1 MLQKSTFATVY
12 DSRLK
17 TAVFVVCS
25 FADFMGGGEMVAN
38 KDSRIKNNLISSLVY
53 QVVLITLSFL
63 LPRLY
68 LENFGSEVNGV
79 LQTIKQI
86 FTYMCLLEAGVG
98 LATTQALYK
107 RIGEKNFKSAN
118 EVLSATNSYY
128 KRTGIIYLAI
138 VLVIASLYAYIIPT
152 SIDSNVVFFIII
164 LTALPVLFSY
174 FVQAKYRILMEVDG
188 RKYVINN
195 AETILQIASN
205 AGKVLVLILSD
216 SLILIQLVYC
226 IISLAQLGYLY
237 FYAKRRYKWLDLKA
251 KPDFKAISQKNSVL
265 VHQLSG
271 MVFNNT
277 DVILISVLC
286 DFKVVSIYAIYNIF
300 FSQVQNFITNVVS
313 SFTFALGQ
321 MFHTDRGKFDRLY
334 NTYETFYVMATFMIY
349 TLMAVFLLPLI
360 QIYTSGINDA
370 EYTNTFLVLLFVIMN
385 LISNAKIPVNGIIEF
400 SGGFEK
406 TRSYAIWEM
415 VINITV
421 SVAAILYMG
430 ICGAIL
436 GTIAALLYRGI
447 VTIYY
452 SNKKVLKRSQM
463 HTYKI
468 LIANTIVFAIVMA
481 VFYVD
486 AFSNVPF
493 LKLLLYGAIN
503 SVWII
508 ALFLIVNFI
517 FNKNA
522 FKTIFALYK
531 GEKNQ

>member
-1 MLQKSTFATVY
+1 
-12 DSRLK
+12 
-17 TAVFVVCS
+17 
-25 FADFMGGGEMVAN
+25 MVEN

-68 LENFGSEVNGV
+68 LENFGSEINGV

-107 RIGEKNFKSAN
+107 RIGEKDYKSAN
-118 EVLSATNSYY
+118 EVLAATDSYY

-138 VLVIASLYAYIIPT
+138 VLVIAVVYAYVIPT

-164 LTALPVLFSY
+164 LTALPALFSY

-188 RKYVINN
+188 RKYVINH
-195 AETILQIASN
+195 AETILQIAAN
-205 AGKVLVLILSD
+205 AGKIFVLLLTD

-226 IISLAQLGYLY
+226 VISLVQLAYLY
-237 FYAKRRYKWLDLKA
+237 YYAKKRYQWLDLKA
-251 KPDFKAISQKNSVL
+251 NPDFAAISQKNSVL

-286 DFKVVSIYAIYNIF
+286 DFKAVSIYAIYNIF

-321 MFHTDRGKFDRLY
+321 MFHTDRRKFDKLY
-334 NTYETFYVMATFMIY
+334 HAYETFYVMATFMIY

-385 LISNAKIPVNGIIEF
+385 LLSNAKIPVNGIIEF
-400 SGGFEK
+400 SGEFEK

-415 VINITV
+415 TINITV
-421 SVAAILYMG
+421 SVVAILYMG
-430 ICGAIL
+430 ISGAII

-447 VTIYY
+447 ATIYY
-452 SNKKVLKRSQM
+452 SNRKILKRSQM

-468 LIANTIVFAIVMA
+468 LIANTVAFATVMA

-486 AFSNVPF
+486 TFSHVPF
-493 LKLLLYGAIN
+493 LKLLLYGVLN

-508 ALFLIVNFI
+508 PLFLIVNFV

-522 FKTIFALYK
+522 FITLFALYK
-531 GEKNQ
+531 GEKNQCVSQK

>member
-1 MLQKSTFATVY
+1 
-12 DSRLK
+12 
-17 TAVFVVCS
+17 
-25 FADFMGGGEMVAN
+25 MVN
-38 KDSRIKNNLISSLVY
+38 TDSRIKNNLISSLVY

-79 LQTIKQI
+79 LSTIKQI
-86 FTYMCLLEAGVG
+86 FVYLFLLEAGVG

-107 RIGEKNFKSAN
+107 RIGHKDYKSAS
-118 EVLSATNSYY
+118 EVLSATHSYY
-128 KRTGIIYLAI
+128 IRTGIIYLFI
-138 VLVIASLYAYIIPT
+138 VLVIAVVYAYVIPT
-152 SIDSNVVFFIII
+152 SIDSSVVFLIII
-164 LTALPVLFSY
+164 LTAIPALFSY
-174 FVQAKYRILMEVDG
+174 FVQAKYRILLEVDG

-195 AETILQIASN
+195 AETILQLASN
-205 AGKVLVLILSD
+205 IGKILVLLLTD

-226 IISLAQLGYLY
+226 IIYLSQLVYLY

-251 KPDFKAISQKNSVL
+251 KPDFDAISQKNSVL

-271 MVFNNT
+271 MIFNNT
-277 DVILISVLC
+277 DVILISILC
-286 DFKVVSIYAIYNIF
+286 DFKAASIYAIYNIF

-321 MFHTDRGKFDRLY
+321 MFHTDRRRFDKLY
-334 NTYETFYVMATFMIY
+334 NAYETFYVMATFMIY

-400 SGGFEK
+400 AGEFER
-406 TRSYAIWEM
+406 TRYYAIWEM

-421 SVAAILYMG
+421 SIAAIIYMG

-436 GTIAALLYRGI
+436 GTIAALLYRSI
-447 VTIYY
+447 VTIYH
-452 SNKKVLKRSQM
+452 SNKKILKRSQM

-468 LIANTIVFAIVMA
+468 LIVNTIVFATIMA
-481 VFYVD
+481 IFYVD
-486 AFSNVPF
+486 TFSNIPL
-493 LKLLLYGAIN
+493 LKLVLYGAIN

-508 ALFLIVNFI
+508 ALFLMVNFM

-531 GEKNQ
+531 GEKKQ